1 MANKFIS
8 GTLILTLSGFVVKA
22 IGSINWIILSR
33 ILGGEGIGIYQMA
46 FPIYLLALDISSAGL
61 PIAISIITAEKVAKQ
76 DYFGAQRIFHVSLSM
91 LCTTA
96 LFLSIL
102 MFFGSSFL
110 IDEHIIRESR
120 AYYSLIALAPAIFFT
135 TIIAGYRGYLQ
146 GWQQMTPTA
155 ISQIVEQLV
164 RVVVM
169 LGFAALLLPYGL
181 DYAAGGASLGA
192 GAGGFATWLVLV
204 YYYYKLKRTLPV
216 DGPTF
221 EQESIKHI
229 LKRLVIL
236 AIPISLSSIMLPV
249 VSNLDLLI
257 VPRRLEVAGYS
268 THQATELFGY
278 LTGMSVPLINLATI
292 LTAAMAMSLVPA
304 ISHSFTLKEY
314 DEIRERTATSMRISF
329 LVTIPFSVIL
339 YVMAE
344 PIVTFIYNAPAATDA
359 TRAVAI
365 AICFLGL
372 HQIST
377 AILQGLKKP
386 KIPVINM
393 AVACVAKVLC
403 NWFLVAI
410 PTLGI
415 TGASYATVAD
425 IGVAAVL
432 NMFFIY
438 RKIGYVI
445 DIKVVMKNIVSAAI
459 MGVAMYFM
467 YAFLFPY
474 LGLFL
479 DLFLTC
485 IVGRPSTS
493 AAWSSTA
500 VSPKKTQPKCPLSDD
515 FSRKRGC
522 NKMSFFAHFVAAFLL
537 SHN

>member
-1 MANKFIS
+1 MEAITAFFSFIQGLGVNVMMPILLTIF
-8 GTLILTLSGFVVKA
+8 GT
-22 IGSINWIILSR
+22 
-33 ILGGEGIGIYQMA
+33 ILGAGFGKS
-46 FPIYLLALDISSAGL
+46 LKAGL
-61 PIAISIITAEKVAKQ
+61 TVGVGFIGLNLIINNVLGT
-76 DYFGAQRIFHVSLSM
+76 S
-91 LCTTA
+91 
-96 LFLSIL
+96 
-102 MFFGSSFL
+102 
-110 IDEHIIRESR
+110 
-120 AYYSLIALAPAIFFT
+120 LAPAVQEMTTRFGLALNIIDVGWPASSAIAMGT
-135 TIIAGYRGYLQ
+135 TIGMFIIPLGLLVNILMLITNTTQTIDVDIWNYWHFAFTGSIV
-146 GWQQMTPTA
+146 A
-155 ISQIVEQLV
+155 IITGD
-164 RVVVM
+164 VM

-192 GAGGFATWLVLV
+192 GAGGFAAWLVLV

-485 IVGRPSTS
+485 IVGS
-493 AAWSSTA
+493 AIYIGCMVLNGGVTKEDAA
-500 VSPKKTQPKCPLSDD
+500 KMPLIG
-515 FSRKRGC
+515 R
-522 NKMSFFAHFVAAFLL
+522 FF
-537 SHN
+537 

>member
-120 AYYSLIALAPAIFFT
+120 AYYSLIALAPAISFT
-135 TIIAGYRGYLQ
+135 TI
-146 GWQQMTPTA
+146 TA

-192 GAGGFATWLVLV
+192 GAGGFAAWLVLV

-292 LTAAMAMSLVPA
+292 QTAAMAMSLVPA

-393 AVACVAKVLC
+393 AVACVTKVLC

-485 IVGRPSTS
+485 IVGS
-493 AAWSSTA
+493 AIYIGCMVLNGGVTKEDAA
-500 VSPKKTQPKCPLSDD
+500 KMPLIG
-515 FSRKRGC
+515 R
-522 NKMSFFAHFVAAFLL
+522 FF
-537 SHN
+537 

>member
-46 FPIYLLALDISSAGL
+46 FPIYLLALDVSSAGL
-61 PIAISIITAEKVAKQ
+61 PIAISIITAEKAAKE
-76 DYFGAQRIFHVSLSM
+76 DYAGAQRIFRVSLTM
-91 LCTTA
+91 LCITA
-96 LFLSIL
+96 LFLSFIV
-102 MFFGSSFL
+102 FFGARFL
-110 IDEHIIRESR
+110 IDEQIIRESR

-155 ISQIVEQLV
+155 MSQIVEQLV

-192 GAGGFATWLVLV
+192 GAGGLAAWLVLI
-204 YYYYKLKRTLPV
+204 YFYYKLKRSLPK
-216 DGPTF
+216 DGPVF
-221 EQESIKHI
+221 PQESIRHI
-229 LKRLVIL
+229 LKRLIVL

-268 THQATELFGY
+268 TAQATELFGY

-304 ISHSFTLKEY
+304 ISHSFTLKET
-314 DEIRERTATSMRISF
+314 DEIYSRTAGAMRISF
-329 LVTIPFSVIL
+329 LVTIPFSVML

-344 PIVTFIYNAPAATDA
+344 PVVTFIYNAPAATDA

-372 HQIST
+372 HQITT
-377 AILQGLKKP
+377 AILQGLKRP

-393 AVACVAKVLC
+393 GVACVAKVLC

-410 PTLGI
+410 PSFGI
-415 TGASYATVAD
+415 TGAAYATVAD
-425 IGVAAVL
+425 IGVAAAL
-432 NMFFIY
+432 NLFFIY
-438 RKIGYVI
+438 RHTGYII
-445 DIKVVMKNIVSAAI
+445 DLKVVAKNIVSAAV
-459 MGVAMYFM
+459 MGVIMYFL
-467 YAFLFPY
+467 YQFLHAHI
-474 LGLFL
+474 GLFL
-479 DLFLTC
+479 SLFGTC
-485 IVGRPSTS
+485 IAGSAIYIGLMALCGGVTKEDAAKMPFIGR
-493 AAWSSTA
+493 
-500 VSPKKTQPKCPLSDD
+500 
-515 FSRKRGC
+515 
-522 NKMSFFAHFVAAFLL
+522 FF
-537 SHN
+537 

>member
-46 FPIYLLALDISSAGL
+46 FPIYLLALDVSSAGL
-61 PIAISIITAEKVAKQ
+61 PIAISIITAEKAAKE
-76 DYFGAQRIFHVSLSM
+76 DYAGAQRIFRVSLTM
-91 LCTTA
+91 LCMTA
-96 LFLSIL
+96 LFLSVVV
-102 MFFGSSFL
+102 FFGARFL
-110 IDEHIIRESR
+110 IDEQIIRESR

-192 GAGGFATWLVLV
+192 GAGGLAAWLALI
-204 YYYYKLKRTLPV
+204 YFYYKLKRSLPKN
-216 DGPTF
+216 GPIF
-221 EQESIKHI
+221 PQERIRHI
-229 LKRLVIL
+229 LKRLVVL

-268 THQATELFGY
+268 TAQATELFGY

-304 ISHSFTLKEY
+304 ISHSFTLKET
-314 DEIRERTATSMRISF
+314 DEIYSRTAGAMRIAF
-329 LVTIPFSVIL
+329 LVTIPFSVML

-344 PIVTFIYNAPAATDA
+344 PVVTFIYNAPAATDA

-372 HQIST
+372 HQITT
-377 AILQGLKKP
+377 AILQGLKRP

-393 AVACVAKVLC
+393 GIACVAKVLC

-410 PTLGI
+410 PSFGI
-415 TGASYATVAD
+415 TGAAYATVAD
-425 IGVAAVL
+425 IGVAAAL
-432 NMFFIY
+432 NLFFIY
-438 RKIGYVI
+438 RHTGYLI
-445 DIKVVMKNIVSAAI
+445 DLKVVVKNIVSAAV
-459 MGVAMYFM
+459 MGVIMFFL
-467 YAFLFPY
+467 YAFLHAHT
-474 LGLFL
+474 GLFIS
-479 DLFLTC
+479 LFVTC
-485 IVGRPSTS
+485 IIGSVIYIGLMALCGGVTKEDAMKMPFIGR
-493 AAWSSTA
+493 
-500 VSPKKTQPKCPLSDD
+500 
-515 FSRKRGC
+515 
-522 NKMSFFAHFVAAFLL
+522 FF
-537 SHN
+537 

>member
-46 FPIYLLALDISSAGL
+46 FPIYLLALDVSSAGL
-61 PIAISIITAEKVAKQ
+61 PIAISIITAEKAAKE
-76 DYFGAQRIFHVSLSM
+76 DYAGAQRIFRVSLTM
-91 LCTTA
+91 LCITA
-96 LFLSIL
+96 LFLSFVV
-102 MFFGSSFL
+102 FFGARFL
-110 IDEHIIRESR
+110 IDEQIIRESR

-155 ISQIVEQLV
+155 MSQIVEQLV

-192 GAGGFATWLVLV
+192 GAGGLAAWLVLI
-204 YYYYKLKRTLPV
+204 YFYYKLKRSLPK
-216 DGPTF
+216 DGPVF
-221 EQESIKHI
+221 PQESIRHI
-229 LKRLVIL
+229 LKRLIVL

-268 THQATELFGY
+268 TAQATELFGY

-304 ISHSFTLKEY
+304 ISHSFTLKET
-314 DEIRERTATSMRISF
+314 DEIYSRTAGAMRISF
-329 LVTIPFSVIL
+329 LVTIPFSVML

-344 PIVTFIYNAPAATDA
+344 PVVTFIYNAPAATDA

-372 HQIST
+372 HQITT
-377 AILQGLKKP
+377 AILQGLKRP

-393 AVACVAKVLC
+393 GVACVAKVLC

-410 PTLGI
+410 PSFGI
-415 TGASYATVAD
+415 TGAAYATVAD
-425 IGVAAVL
+425 IGVAAAL
-432 NMFFIY
+432 NLFFIY
-438 RKIGYVI
+438 RHTGYII
-445 DIKVVMKNIVSAAI
+445 DLKVVAKNIVSAAV
-459 MGVAMYFM
+459 MGVIMYFL
-467 YAFLFPY
+467 YQFLHAHT
-474 LGLFL
+474 GLFIS
-479 DLFLTC
+479 LFGTC
-485 IVGRPSTS
+485 IAGSAIYIGLMVLCGGVTKEDAVKMPFIGR
-493 AAWSSTA
+493 
-500 VSPKKTQPKCPLSDD
+500 
-515 FSRKRGC
+515 
-522 NKMSFFAHFVAAFLL
+522 FF
-537 SHN
+537 

>member
-46 FPIYLLALDISSAGL
+46 FPIYLLALDVSSAGL
-61 PIAISIITAEKVAKQ
+61 PIAISIITAEKAAKE
-76 DYFGAQRIFHVSLSM
+76 DYAGAQRIFRVSLTM
-91 LCTTA
+91 LCITA
-96 LFLSIL
+96 LFLSFVV
-102 MFFGSSFL
+102 FFGARFL
-110 IDEHIIRESR
+110 IDEQIIRESR

-146 GWQQMTPTA
+146 GWQQMMPTA
-155 ISQIVEQLV
+155 MSQIVEQLV

-192 GAGGFATWLVLV
+192 GAGGLAAWLVLI
-204 YYYYKLKRTLPV
+204 YFYYKLKRSLPK
-216 DGPTF
+216 DGPVF
-221 EQESIKHI
+221 PQESIRHI
-229 LKRLVIL
+229 LKRLIVL

-268 THQATELFGY
+268 TAQATELFGY

-304 ISHSFTLKEY
+304 ISHSFTLKET
-314 DEIRERTATSMRISF
+314 DEIYSRTAGAMRISF
-329 LVTIPFSVIL
+329 LVTIPFSVML

-344 PIVTFIYNAPAATDA
+344 PVVTFIYNAPAATDA

-372 HQIST
+372 HQITT
-377 AILQGLKKP
+377 AILQGLKRP

-393 AVACVAKVLC
+393 GVACVAKVLC

-410 PTLGI
+410 PSFGI
-415 TGASYATVAD
+415 TGAAYATVAD
-425 IGVAAVL
+425 IGVAAAL
-432 NMFFIY
+432 NLFFIY
-438 RKIGYVI
+438 RHTGYII
-445 DIKVVMKNIVSAAI
+445 DLKVVAKNIVSAAV
-459 MGVAMYFM
+459 MGVIMYFL
-467 YAFLFPY
+467 YQFLHAHV
-474 LGLFL
+474 GLFL
-479 DLFLTC
+479 SLFGTC
-485 IVGRPSTS
+485 IAGSAIYIGLMALCGGVTKEDAAKMPFIGR
-493 AAWSSTA
+493 
-500 VSPKKTQPKCPLSDD
+500 
-515 FSRKRGC
+515 
-522 NKMSFFAHFVAAFLL
+522 FF
-537 SHN
+537 

>member
-1 MANKFIS
+1 
-8 GTLILTLSGFVVKA
+8 
-22 IGSINWIILSR
+22 
-33 ILGGEGIGIYQMA
+33 
-46 FPIYLLALDISSAGL
+46 
-61 PIAISIITAEKVAKQ
+61 
-76 DYFGAQRIFHVSLSM
+76 
-91 LCTTA
+91 
-96 LFLSIL
+96 
-102 MFFGSSFL
+102 
-110 IDEHIIRESR
+110 
-120 AYYSLIALAPAIFFT
+120 
-135 TIIAGYRGYLQ
+135 
-146 GWQQMTPTA
+146 MTPTA
-155 ISQIVEQLV
+155 LSQIVEQLV

-192 GAGGFATWLVLV
+192 GAGGFAAWLVLV
-204 YYYYKLKRTLPV
+204 YYYYKLKRSLPV

-229 LKRLVIL
+229 LKRLVVL

-344 PIVTFIYNAPAATDA
+344 PIVTFIYNAPAATEA

-445 DIKVVMKNIVSAAI
+445 DIKVVLKNIVSAAI

-467 YAFLFPY
+467 YGFLFPY

-485 IVGRPSTS
+485 IVGS
-493 AAWSSTA
+493 AIYIGCMVLNGGVTKEDAA
-500 VSPKKTQPKCPLSDD
+500 KMPLIG
-515 FSRKRGC
+515 R
-522 NKMSFFAHFVAAFLL
+522 FF
-537 SHN
+537 

>member
-46 FPIYLLALDISSAGL
+46 FPIYLLALDVSSAGL
-61 PIAISIITAEKVAKQ
+61 PIAISIITAEKAAKE
-76 DYFGAQRIFHVSLSM
+76 DYAGAQRIFRVSLTM
-91 LCTTA
+91 LCITA
-96 LFLSIL
+96 LFLSFVV
-102 MFFGSSFL
+102 FFGARFL
-110 IDEHIIRESR
+110 IDEQIIRESR

-155 ISQIVEQLV
+155 MSQIVEQLV

-192 GAGGFATWLVLV
+192 GAGGLAAWLVLI
-204 YYYYKLKRTLPV
+204 YFYYKLKRSLPK
-216 DGPTF
+216 DGPVF
-221 EQESIKHI
+221 PQESIRHI
-229 LKRLVIL
+229 LKRLIVL

-268 THQATELFGY
+268 TAQATELFGY

-304 ISHSFTLKEY
+304 ISHSFTLKET
-314 DEIRERTATSMRISF
+314 DEIYSRTAGAMRISF
-329 LVTIPFSVIL
+329 LVTIPFSVML

-344 PIVTFIYNAPAATDA
+344 PVVTFIYNAPAATDA

-372 HQIST
+372 HQITT
-377 AILQGLKKP
+377 AILQGLKRP

-393 AVACVAKVLC
+393 GVACVAKVLC

-410 PTLGI
+410 PSFGI
-415 TGASYATVAD
+415 TGAAYATVAD
-425 IGVAAVL
+425 IGVAAAL
-432 NMFFIY
+432 NLFFIY
-438 RKIGYVI
+438 RHTGYII
-445 DIKVVMKNIVSAAI
+445 DLKVVAKNIVSAAV
-459 MGVAMYFM
+459 MGVIMYFL
-467 YAFLFPY
+467 YQFLHAHI
-474 LGLFL
+474 GLFL
-479 DLFLTC
+479 SLFGTC
-485 IVGRPSTS
+485 IAGSAIYISLMALCGGVTKEDAAKMPFIGR
-493 AAWSSTA
+493 
-500 VSPKKTQPKCPLSDD
+500 
-515 FSRKRGC
+515 
-522 NKMSFFAHFVAAFLL
+522 FF
-537 SHN
+537 

>member
-46 FPIYLLALDISSAGL
+46 FPIYLLALDVSSAGL
-61 PIAISIITAEKVAKQ
+61 PIAISIITAEKAAKE
-76 DYFGAQRIFHVSLSM
+76 DYAGAQRIFRVSLTM
-91 LCTTA
+91 LCITA
-96 LFLSIL
+96 LFLSFVV
-102 MFFGSSFL
+102 FFGARFL
-110 IDEHIIRESR
+110 IDEQIIRESR

-155 ISQIVEQLV
+155 MSQIVEQLV

-192 GAGGFATWLVLV
+192 GTGGLAAWLVLI
-204 YYYYKLKRTLPV
+204 YFYYKLKRSLPK
-216 DGPTF
+216 DGPVF
-221 EQESIKHI
+221 PQESIRHI
-229 LKRLVIL
+229 LKRLIVL

-268 THQATELFGY
+268 TAQATELFGY

-304 ISHSFTLKEY
+304 ISHSFTLKET
-314 DEIRERTATSMRISF
+314 DEIYSRTAGAMRISF
-329 LVTIPFSVIL
+329 LVTIPFSVML

-344 PIVTFIYNAPAATDA
+344 PVVTFIYNAPAATDA

-372 HQIST
+372 HQITT
-377 AILQGLKKP
+377 AILQGLKRP

-393 AVACVAKVLC
+393 GVACVAKVLC

-410 PTLGI
+410 PSFGI
-415 TGASYATVAD
+415 TGAAYATVAD
-425 IGVAAVL
+425 IGVAAAL
-432 NMFFIY
+432 NLFFIY
-438 RKIGYVI
+438 RHTGYII
-445 DIKVVMKNIVSAAI
+445 DLKVVAKNIVSAAV
-459 MGVAMYFM
+459 MGVIMYFL
-467 YAFLFPY
+467 YQFLHAHI
-474 LGLFL
+474 GLFL
-479 DLFLTC
+479 SLFGTC
-485 IVGRPSTS
+485 IAGSAIYIGLMALCGGVTKEDAAKMPFIGR
-493 AAWSSTA
+493 
-500 VSPKKTQPKCPLSDD
+500 
-515 FSRKRGC
+515 
-522 NKMSFFAHFVAAFLL
+522 FF
-537 SHN
+537 

>member
-1 MANKFIS
+1 MANKFVS

-46 FPIYLLALDISSAGL
+46 FPIYLLALDVSSAGL

-76 DYFGAQRIFHVSLSM
+76 DYLGAQRIFRVSLSM

-102 MFFGSSFL
+102 MFFGAEFL
-110 IDEHIIRESR
+110 IDEQIIRESR

-135 TIIAGYRGYLQ
+135 TVIAGYRGYLQ

-155 ISQIVEQLV
+155 LSQIVEQLV

-192 GAGGFATWLVLV
+192 GAGGLAAWLVLI
-204 YYYYKLKRTLPV
+204 YYYYKLKRSLPS
-216 DGPTF
+216 DGPVYPK
-221 EQESIKHI
+221 EDIRHI
-229 LKRLVIL
+229 LKRLVVL
-236 AIPISLSSIMLPV
+236 AVPISLSSIMLPV

-257 VPRRLEVAGYS
+257 VPRRLEVAGYA
-268 THQATELFGY
+268 TAQATELFGY

-304 ISHSFTLKEY
+304 ISHSFTLKNF
-314 DEIRERTATSMRISF
+314 DEIYERTASAMRISF
-329 LVTIPFSVIL
+329 LVTIPFSVML

-344 PIVTFIYNAPAATDA
+344 PVVTFIYNAPAATDA
-359 TRAVAI
+359 TRGVAI

-372 HQIST
+372 HQITT

-393 AVACVAKVLC
+393 AVACVAKVAC

-410 PTLGI
+410 PAFGI

-425 IGVAAVL
+425 IGVAAAL
-432 NMFFIY
+432 NLFFIY
-438 RKIGYVI
+438 RHTGYIIHANIIV
-445 DIKVVMKNIVSAAI
+445 KNVVSAAI
-459 MGVAMYFM
+459 MGIIMYFV
-467 YAFLFPY
+467 YDFLY
-474 LGLFL
+474 LHIGLFL
-479 DLFLTC
+479 SLFLTC
-485 IVGRPSTS
+485 LLGSAIYIGLMALTS
-493 AAWSSTA
+493 GVTREDAAKM
-500 VSPKKTQPKCPLSDD
+500 P
-515 FSRKRGC
+515 FISR
-522 NKMSFFAHFVAAFLL
+522 FF
-537 SHN
+537 

>member
-1 MANKFIS
+1 MANKFVS

-46 FPIYLLALDISSAGL
+46 FPIYFLALEVSSAGL
-61 PIAISIITAEKVAKQ
+61 PIAISIMTAEKVARQ
-76 DYFGAQRIFHVSLSM
+76 DYTGAQRIFKISLTM

-96 LFLSIL
+96 LVLSIL
-102 MFFGSSFL
+102 VFFGSRFL
-110 IDEHIIRESR
+110 IDYHIIRESR

-155 ISQIVEQLV
+155 LSQIVEQLV

-192 GAGGFATWLVLV
+192 GAGGLAAWLVLI
-204 YYYYKLKRTLPV
+204 YYYYRLKRKLPT
-216 DGPTF
+216 DGPVL
-221 EQESIKHI
+221 EQEGITSI

-257 VPRRLEVAGYS
+257 VPRRLEVAGYATS
-268 THQATELFGY
+268 QATELFGY

-304 ISHSFTLKEY
+304 ISHSFTLG
-314 DEIRERTATSMRISF
+314 DTTEIYSKTEGAVRIAL
-329 LVTIPFSVIL
+329 LVTIPFSVML

-344 PIVTFIYNAPAATDA
+344 PVVTFIYNAPAATDA

-372 HQIST
+372 HQITT

-393 AVACVAKVLC
+393 GIACIAKVAC

-410 PTLGI
+410 PAFGI

-425 IGVAAVL
+425 IGVAAGL
-432 NMFFIY
+432 NLIYIY
-438 RKIGYVI
+438 RKTGYYI
-445 DIKVVMKNIVSAAI
+445 DPRLILRNVMCAAI
-459 MGVAMYFM
+459 MGILMYFL
-467 YAFLFPY
+467 YGWIAHI
-474 LGLFL
+474 GLFISL
-479 DLFLTC
+479 LVTSLAGCT
-485 IVGRPSTS
+485 IYIGLMAAVGGVTRADARRLP
-493 AAWSSTA
+493 
-500 VSPKKTQPKCPLSDD
+500 
-515 FSRKRGC
+515 
-522 NKMSFFAHFVAAFLL
+522 FFGRFF
-537 SHN
+537 

>member
-46 FPIYLLALDISSAGL
+46 FPIYLLALDVSSAGL
-61 PIAISIITAEKVAKQ
+61 PIAISIITAEKAAKE
-76 DYFGAQRIFHVSLSM
+76 DYAGAQRIFRVSLTM
-91 LCTTA
+91 LCITA
-96 LFLSIL
+96 LFLSFVV
-102 MFFGSSFL
+102 FFGARFL
-110 IDEHIIRESR
+110 IDEQIIRESR

-155 ISQIVEQLV
+155 MSQIVEQLV

-192 GAGGFATWLVLV
+192 GAGGLAAWLVLI
-204 YYYYKLKRTLPV
+204 YFYYKLKRSLPK
-216 DGPTF
+216 DGPVF
-221 EQESIKHI
+221 PQESIRHI
-229 LKRLVIL
+229 LKRLIVL

-268 THQATELFGY
+268 TAQSTELFGY

-304 ISHSFTLKEY
+304 ISHSFTLKET
-314 DEIRERTATSMRISF
+314 DEIYSRTAGAMRISF
-329 LVTIPFSVIL
+329 LVTIPFSVML

-344 PIVTFIYNAPAATDA
+344 PVVTFIYNAPAATDA

-372 HQIST
+372 HQITT
-377 AILQGLKKP
+377 AILQGLKRP

-393 AVACVAKVLC
+393 GVACVAKVLC

-410 PTLGI
+410 PSFGI
-415 TGASYATVAD
+415 TGAAYATVAD
-425 IGVAAVL
+425 IGVAAAL
-432 NMFFIY
+432 NLFFIY
-438 RKIGYVI
+438 RHTGYII
-445 DIKVVMKNIVSAAI
+445 DLKVVAKNIVSAAV
-459 MGVAMYFM
+459 MGVIMYFL
-467 YAFLFPY
+467 YQFLHAHT
-474 LGLFL
+474 GLFIS
-479 DLFLTC
+479 LFGTC
-485 IVGRPSTS
+485 IAGSAIYIGLMVLCGGVTKEDAVKMPFIGR
-493 AAWSSTA
+493 
-500 VSPKKTQPKCPLSDD
+500 
-515 FSRKRGC
+515 
-522 NKMSFFAHFVAAFLL
+522 FF
-537 SHN
+537 

>member
-1 MANKFIS
+1 
-8 GTLILTLSGFVVKA
+8 
-22 IGSINWIILSR
+22 
-33 ILGGEGIGIYQMA
+33 
-46 FPIYLLALDISSAGL
+46 
-61 PIAISIITAEKVAKQ
+61 
-76 DYFGAQRIFHVSLSM
+76 
-91 LCTTA
+91 
-96 LFLSIL
+96 

-192 GAGGFATWLVLV
+192 GAGGFAAWLVLV
-204 YYYYKLKRTLPV
+204 YYYYKLKRSLPV
-216 DGPTF
+216 GGPTF

-344 PIVTFIYNAPAATDA
+344 PIVTFIYNAPAATEA

-438 RKIGYVI
+438 RK
-445 DIKVVMKNIVSAAI
+445 SA
-459 MGVAMYFM
+459 
-467 YAFLFPY
+467 
-474 LGLFL
+474 
-479 DLFLTC
+479 TS
-485 IVGRPSTS
+485 STS
-493 AAWSSTA
+493 KSS
-500 VSPKKTQPKCPLSDD
+500 
-515 FSRKRGC
+515 
-522 NKMSFFAHFVAAFLL
+522 
-537 SHN
+537 

>member
-1 MANKFIS
+1 MANKFVS

-46 FPIYLLALDISSAGL
+46 FPIYLLALEISSAGI
-61 PIAISIITAEKVAKQ
+61 PIAISIITAEKAAKK
-76 DYFGAQRIFHVSLSM
+76 DYGGAQRIFHVSLTM
-91 LCTTA
+91 LCSTA
-96 LFLSIL
+96 LFLSIVV
-102 MFFGSSFL
+102 FFGSGWL
-110 IDEHIIRESR
+110 ISSGIIRESR

-155 ISQIVEQLV
+155 LSQIVEQLV
-164 RVVVM
+164 RVFVM

-181 DYAAGGASLGA
+181 EYAAGGASLGA
-192 GAGGFATWLVLV
+192 GAGGAAALLVLL
-204 YYYYKLKRTLPV
+204 YYYHRLKRSLPTN
-216 DGPTF
+216 GPVFPKEKIT
-221 EQESIKHI
+221 HI

-236 AIPISLSSIMLPV
+236 AIPISLASIMLPV

-268 THQATELFGY
+268 TAQATELFGY

-304 ISHSFTLKEY
+304 ISHSFTLHENN
-314 DEIRERTATSMRISF
+314 EIHHRTAGAMRIAL
-329 LVTIPFSVIL
+329 LVTIPFSVML

-344 PIVTFIYNAPAATDA
+344 PVVTLIYNAPAAADA
-359 TRAVAI
+359 TRAVSI

-372 HQIST
+372 HQITT

-393 AVACVAKVLC
+393 GIACCFKVAC

-410 PTLGI
+410 PAFGI

-425 IGVAAVL
+425 IGIAAAL
-432 NMFFIY
+432 NLFFIY
-438 RKIGYVI
+438 RNTGYII
-445 DIKVVMKNIVSAAI
+445 DIKTVLKNVVSAII
-459 MGVAMYFM
+459 MGVAMYFA
-467 YAFLFPY
+467 YDFLT
-474 LGLFL
+474 LHMGLFL
-479 DLFLTC
+479 SLFITC
-485 IVGRPSTS
+485 VMGSAIYIGLMIVNGGVTRDDVVKIPFFGR
-493 AAWSSTA
+493 
-500 VSPKKTQPKCPLSDD
+500 
-515 FSRKRGC
+515 
-522 NKMSFFAHFVAAFLL
+522 FF
-537 SHN
+537 

>member
-46 FPIYLLALDISSAGL
+46 FPIYLLALDVSSAGL
-61 PIAISIITAEKVAKQ
+61 PIAISIITAEKAAKE
-76 DYFGAQRIFHVSLSM
+76 DYAGAQRIFRVSLTM
-91 LCTTA
+91 LCITA
-96 LFLSIL
+96 LFLSFVV
-102 MFFGSSFL
+102 FFGARFL
-110 IDEHIIRESR
+110 IDEQIIRESR

-155 ISQIVEQLV
+155 MSQIVEQLV

-192 GAGGFATWLVLV
+192 GAGGLAAWLVLI
-204 YYYYKLKRTLPV
+204 YFYYKLKRSLPK
-216 DGPTF
+216 DGPVF
-221 EQESIKHI
+221 PQESIRRI
-229 LKRLVIL
+229 LKRLIVL

-268 THQATELFGY
+268 TAQATELFGY

-304 ISHSFTLKEY
+304 ISHSFTLKET
-314 DEIRERTATSMRISF
+314 DEIYSRTAGAMRISF
-329 LVTIPFSVIL
+329 LVTIPFSVML

-344 PIVTFIYNAPAATDA
+344 PVVTFIYNAPAATDA

-372 HQIST
+372 HQITT
-377 AILQGLKKP
+377 AILQGLKRP

-393 AVACVAKVLC
+393 GVACVAKVLC

-410 PTLGI
+410 PSFGI
-415 TGASYATVAD
+415 TGAAYATVAD
-425 IGVAAVL
+425 IGVAAAL
-432 NMFFIY
+432 NLFFIY
-438 RKIGYVI
+438 RHTGYII
-445 DIKVVMKNIVSAAI
+445 DLKVVAKNIVSAAV
-459 MGVAMYFM
+459 MGVIMYFL
-467 YAFLFPY
+467 YQFLHAHT
-474 LGLFL
+474 GLFIS
-479 DLFLTC
+479 LFGTC
-485 IVGRPSTS
+485 IAGSAIYIGLMVLCGGVTKEDAVKMPFIGR
-493 AAWSSTA
+493 
-500 VSPKKTQPKCPLSDD
+500 
-515 FSRKRGC
+515 
-522 NKMSFFAHFVAAFLL
+522 FF
-537 SHN
+537 